1 MNFSELK
8 TAIEDLFDLD
18 IEKGM
23 KVARLQILISEN
35 FISFL
40 KDQNPLFNYNI
51 ELFGGNNIDEAF
63 VYIFSN
69 KTPNEND
76 SFYESWFYLNA
87 NFGDLIRKYNSLF
100 KNES

>member
-8 TAIEDLFDLD
+8 TAIEDLFNSDLQKE
-18 IEKGM
+18 I
-23 KVARLQILISEN
+23 KVARLQILFSEN

-40 KDQNPLFNYNI
+40 EDQNPLFNYNI
-51 ELFGGNNIDEAF
+51 ELFDENNICEAF

-69 KTPNEND
+69 KKPNEND

-87 NFGDLIRKYNSLF
+87 NFGDLIRKYNCLF

>member
-8 TAIEDLFDLD
+8 TAIQELFNLDLQKE
-18 IEKGM
+18 I
-23 KVARLQILISEN
+23 KVMRLQVLFSEN

-40 KDQNPLFNYNI
+40 KDQNPVFNYNT
-51 ELFGGNNIDEAF
+51 ELFNQNNIDEAF
-63 VYIFSN
+63 VSIFSN
-69 KTPNEND
+69 KIPNEND